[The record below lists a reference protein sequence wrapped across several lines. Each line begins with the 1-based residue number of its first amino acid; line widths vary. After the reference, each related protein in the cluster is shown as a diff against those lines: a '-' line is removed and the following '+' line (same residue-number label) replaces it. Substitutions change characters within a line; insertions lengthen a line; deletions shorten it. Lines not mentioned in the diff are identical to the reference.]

1 MVPCPPS
8 FTAHRSGDRS
18 VFVLPAAPVVAAGAA
33 AAASLAGPQVII
45 RYRERVRPV
54 RRLLDVARSIVEGD
68 PDFVPATF
76 QPAELIKTAEGEYAA
91 LVVLDGS
98 YRGQPARRFVG
109 SVLTE
114 DFATELDVL
123 ALVPERFAALHK
135 LALSLLMNDTLQLG
149 VRPRRFL
156 YTPPPGWNALLRGL
170 SATYYPPEFP
180 QVLAELTV
188 PPAEPQRRSLL
199 VVYAA
204 IAQADAAAGLT
215 TEHEFGPDPVS
226 SDHGLRGRQWYT
238 ILKSPAQTRLYRYV
252 VLFQDDHYTYTLRL
266 QSDSQAHLSAQ
277 HKSLV
282 AVCRSVHPLPAVDPK
297 TARPHVPG
305 GIWID

>member
-1 MVPCPPS
+1 M
-8 FTAHRSGDRS
+8 
-18 VFVLPAAPVVAAGAA
+18 FVLPAAQSGAPPY
-33 AAASLAGPQVII
+33 GII

-54 RRLLDVARSIVEGD
+54 RRILDAAQSVVLAD
-68 PDFVPATF
+68 PEFIPASF
-76 QPAELIKTAEGEYAA
+76 LPAELLQTAEGEYAA
-91 LVVLDGS
+91 LVTLDGS

-123 ALVPERFAALHK
+123 APYPERFAALHK
-135 LALSLLMNDTLQLG
+135 LATSLLKSDLLQLG
-149 VRPRRFL
+149 VRPRRFF
-156 YTPPPGWNALLRGL
+156 YTPPPGWNALVSGL
-170 SATYYPPEFP
+170 VATYYPPEFP
-180 QVLAELTV
+180 QVHAELSV
-188 PPAEPQRRSLL
+188 PPAEPLRRSVL

-204 IAQADAAAGLT
+204 ITQADAAAGLA

-238 ILKSPAQTRLYRYV
+238 ILKSPAQLRLFRYV
-252 VLFQDDHYTYTLRL
+252 VLFQDEHYTYTLRL

-282 AVCRSVHPLPAVDPK
+282 AVCRSVRPLPAVDAVA
-297 TARPHVPG
+297 ARPHVPG